1 MILVS
6 HHPITSTSSNH
17 PCVYVSLSGK
27 TPCSF
32 LRNNPM
38 GNPTCRGATRS
49 PVDFRLGRRASDGL
63 VAQGILNQPDSS
75 MNSIAFNSQ
84 RLHEA
89 CKAKGFLELHLL
101 QQEAASLSSQY
112 QSHVPQ
118 EELNV
123 RQREHSQFHVT
134 PIRAANSDHNAVLLQ
149 CGGYKYDD
157 SYMKSV
163 SGISLDISNYV
174 GMMKN
179 ELNENVELNGCKFLS
194 NVKGQGDQQGQQL
207 NQMSK
212 PPLQQQ
218 LMQHRLLQQK
228 RQILQKQGA
237 MEASLSRRQML
248 RQQSYKM
255 AQNQQVLP
263 PLPFPL
269 SEKESEDLLAF
280 QQIVENPDAPGIN
293 SSHLLK
299 TTHLKSPSLS
309 PQLQVTEN
317 GGPWNNLPNIGACHI
332 SEVVATHEVFHQQ
345 LCQVSS
351 RQSLNSKRNSFD
363 LSHRINR
370 HRYQTRCLHRIGT
383 RSLQCHHR

>member
-1 MILVS
+1 
-6 HHPITSTSSNH
+6 
-17 PCVYVSLSGK
+17 
-27 TPCSF
+27 
-32 LRNNPM
+32 M
-38 GNPTCRGATRS
+38 GNPTCRAVTRS

-101 QQEAASLSSQY
+101 QQEANALSSQY

-134 PIRAANSDHNAVLLQ
+134 PIRAANSDHNAILLQ
-149 CGGYKYDD
+149 CGYKYDD
-157 SYMKSV
+157 LYMKSV

-194 NVKGQGDQQGQQL
+194 NVKGDQQGQV

-280 QQIVENPDAPGIN
+280 QQIVENPDVSIMN
-293 SSHLLK
+293 SNHLK
-299 TTHLKSPSLS
+299 TAYLKSPALS
-309 PQLQVTEN
+309 PQLQANEN
-317 GGPWNNLPNIGACHI
+317 GTWNNLPNIGACHI
-332 SEVVATHEVFHQQ
+332 SEVVATHEIFHQQ
-345 LCQVSS
+345 LCQVNKCKLKIPKQILTHTFFNKNQA
-351 RQSLNSKRNSFD
+351 QSLSSNSLFASNWNPQPSV
-363 LSHRINR
+363 SPPIIEE
-370 HRYQTRCLHRIGT
+370 QMESI
-383 RSLQCHHR
+383 